1 MGRNFLQHKRTK
13 HRATCIHETQET
25 QRWFG
30 LASISSIAF
39 FLVLE
44 NSSVSKIDTIYGYK
58 AVKKK
63 LVVTSELD
71 GKRCTF

>member
-1 MGRNFLQHKRTK
+1 LGRNFLQHKRTK

-25 QRWFG
+25 KRCFV
-30 LASISSIAF
+30 LVSIAF